1 MDLRRSCLVCF
12 TGVDGSG
19 KSTHAKSLVKYLQS
33 EGYSCKYVWGA
44 FRPVLSYFFF
54 AFTRLLGF
62 WTVTRKDAYTN
73 PLEKADKKLVGSLG
87 AIWRLFLF
95 VDFEIG
101 TSLRIRLPLL
111 LGKIVV
117 CDRYFY
123 DMLMDLYVTH
133 TYSST
138 FALLVSKTVPKPLV
152 AFLLDA
158 PEGVIEKRRE
168 FSLEELRAKR
178 MILLKLANVFSLVK
192 IDSSEDF
199 RVNQQ
204 RIRSLAIARIKRTA

>member
-1 MDLRRSCLVCF
+1 M
-12 TGVDGSG
+12 
-19 KSTHAKSLVKYLQS
+19 
-33 EGYSCKYVWGA
+33 
-44 FRPVLSYFFF
+44 
-54 AFTRLLGF
+54 
-62 WTVTRKDAYTN
+62 
-73 PLEKADKKLVGSLG
+73 
-87 AIWRLFLF
+87 F

>member
-1 MDLRRSCLVCF
+1 VCF

-19 KSTHAKSLVKYLQS
+19 KSTHAKSLAEYLQS
-33 EGYSCKYVWGA
+33 EGCPCKYVWGA
-44 FRPVLSYFFF
+44 SRPVFSYFFF
-54 AFTRLLGF
+54 ALTRVLGF
-62 WTVTRKDAYTN
+62 WTVTRKNAYTN
-73 PLEKADKKLVGSLG
+73 PLENADKKLVGGLG
-87 AIWRLFLF
+87 PIWRLFLF
-95 VDFEIG
+95 VDFEIR

-133 TYSST
+133 TSSSRFT
-138 FALLVSKTVPKPLV
+138 LLISKTVPKPLV

-158 PEGVIEKRRE
+158 PEDVMKKRRE

-178 MILLKLANVFSLVK
+178 MVFLKLANVFGLVK
-192 IDSSEDF
+192 IDSSKDF
-199 RVNQQ
+199 RINQQ
-204 RIRSLAIARIKRTA
+204 RIRSLAIARINRTT